1 MEILSHI
8 QKSLSS
14 RRLVLRLQN
23 APYFRII
30 TTLGGIAMSRS
41 KEMIHYSEELK
52 EVILSEIGKD
62 VVKKT
67 QNYSC

>member
-1 MEILSHI
+1 
-8 QKSLSS
+8 
-14 RRLVLRLQN
+14 
-23 APYFRII
+23 
-30 TTLGGIAMSRS
+30 MSRS